1 MHKKIKL
8 IFSSE
13 GLLQSVKTL
22 FGSTFATGIS
32 AIALMIYSRVLGPE
46 KFGEFSVGFAIVM
59 ILTKINDLGFNNAIL
74 RYGSEREKTE
84 EKNFIYSFTLK
95 YKFLISIFIVLIGVL
110 FSGAI
115 TKLFN
120 FSDPLIILVALTIG
134 VSTVYY
140 EHLLNTLQSL
150 HRFNQA
156 IFINIIQ
163 ASTKLVWAITLLIT
177 GITSSLMTFSWYV
190 VAPIVPVLFWRK
202 FVTKDIAINFK
213 TKNSKIQ
220 NQILTLAKHS
230 AVGLIAAGF
239 IENIDVLYLQKY
251 LSTYEVGLYS
261 GVSRI
266 AMLFALIAYSLGN
279 VLYPRVAKYK
289 NKPDIKAFIKKAFA
303 IIMLSAIGFLIF
315 LPFGKLTI
323 LLTIGSEYISGLNIL
338 YLLTASS
345 FIAVAVVPFIAL
357 FFSFKANWYF
367 SVSGVLQ
374 LILVLIGNTIFVPKY
389 GLEAAAWTRIVTRV
403 MLLVF
408 TLVTSMILYKK
419 TYPQKLQQ

>member
-1 MHKKIKL
+1 MHKKLKL
-8 IFSSE
+8 LLSSE

-59 ILTKINDLGFNNAIL
+59 ILTKINDLGFNNSIL
-74 RYGSEREKTE
+74 RFGSEKEANQ

-95 YKFLISIFIVLIGVL
+95 YKLIISLLIVIIGIL
-110 FSGAI
+110 FSESI

-120 FSDPLIILVALTIG
+120 FSNPTIIFTALTIG
-134 VSTVYY
+134 LSTVYY
-140 EHLLNTLQSL
+140 EQLLNMLQSL

-163 ASTKLVWAITLLIT
+163 ALVKLIWAITLLFT
-177 GITSSLMTFSWYV
+177 GITSSLITFSWYI
-190 VAPIVPVLFWRK
+190 VAPLVPVFFWKK
-202 FVTKDIAINFK
+202 FVTKE
-213 TKNSKIQ
+213 TKIDFSLRNEQLKK
-220 NQILTLAKHS
+220 QITMLSKHS
-230 AVGLIAAGF
+230 AVGLIAAGL

-266 AMLFALIAYSLGN
+266 ALVVAVVAYSLGN

-289 NKPDIKAFIKKAFA
+289 NKEDIKAFIKKAFLISLA
-303 IIMLSAIGFLIF
+303 SVLGFLAF

-323 LLTIGSEYISGLNIL
+323 LLTIGSEYLSGLNIL

-367 SVSGVLQ
+367 SVSGILQ
-374 LILVLIGNTIFVPKY
+374 LIVVIIGNAVFVPIY
-389 GLEAAAWTRIVTRV
+389 GLEAAAWTRIITRV

-408 TLVTSMILYKK
+408 TLIAGLILYKK
-419 TYPQKLQQ
+419 TYKNPI

>member
-1 MHKKIKL
+1 MHKKLKL

-22 FGSTFATGIS
+22 FGSTFATGLS

-46 KFGEFSVGFAIVM
+46 KFGEFSVGFALVM
-59 ILTKINDLGFNNAIL
+59 ILTRINDIGFNNTIL
-74 RYGSEREKTE
+74 RFGSEMESHK

-95 YKFLISIFIVLIGVL
+95 YKLIISIFIIIIGIL
-110 FSGAI
+110 FSGSL
-115 TKLFN
+115 TKVFN
-120 FSDPLIILVALTIG
+120 FSNHTIIFIALTIG
-134 VSTVYY
+134 LSTVYY
-140 EHLLNTLQSL
+140 EHLLNMLQSL

-163 ASTKLVWAITLLIT
+163 ASTKLVWAITLLVT
-177 GITSSLMTFSWYV
+177 GITSSLATFAWYV
-190 VAPIVPVLFWRK
+190 AAPIVPVLFWKR
-202 FVTKDIAINFK
+202 FVTKDTAIDFK

-220 NQILTLAKHS
+220 NQILMLAKHS
-230 AVGLIAAGF
+230 SVGLIAAGF

-266 AMLFALIAYSLGN
+266 SLIFALIAYSLGN

-289 NKPDIKAFIKKAFA
+289 NKDDVKAFIKKAFA
-303 IIMLSAIGFLIF
+303 IVLLSVIGFLLF
-315 LPFGKLTI
+315 LPFGKLSI
-323 LLTIGSEYISGLNIL
+323 LLTIGSQYLSGLNVL

-367 SVSGVLQ
+367 SVSGILQ
-374 LILVLIGNTIFVPKY
+374 LVIVLIGNAIFVPKY
-389 GLEAAAWTRIVTRV
+389 GLEAAAWTRIATR
-403 MLLVF
+403 LALFIF
-408 TLVTSMILYKK
+408 TLVIAMILYKK
-419 TYPQKLQQ
+419 TYKSEV

>member
-367 SVSGVLQ
+367 SVSGILQ
-374 LILVLIGNTIFVPKY
+374 LIVILIGNAIFVPKY
-389 GLEAAAWTRIVTRV
+389 GLEAAAWTRIITRV

-408 TLVTSMILYKK
+408 TIVTSMFLYKK
-419 TYPQKLQQ
+419 TFNNEN

>member
-177 GITSSLMTFSWYV
+177 GITSSLMTFTWYV
-190 VAPIVPVLFWRK
+190 AAPIVPVLFWKR
-202 FVTKDIAINFK
+202 FVTKSTVINFK
-213 TKNSKIQ
+213 THNYKLQ
-220 NQILTLAKHS
+220 NQILMLAKHS
-230 AVGLIAAGF
+230 AVDLIATGF

-266 AMLFALIAYSLGN
+266 AMIFALIAYSLGN

-289 NKPDIKAFIKKAFA
+289 NKEDIKTFIKKAFVIVA
-303 IIMLSAIGFLIF
+303 LSAIGFLLF
-315 LPFGKLTI
+315 LPFGKLSI
-323 LLTIGSEYISGLNIL
+323 LLTIGSDYISGLNIL

>member
-8 IFSSE
+8 IFASD

-46 KFGEFSVGFAIVM
+46 KFGEFSVGFAVVM

-74 RYGSEREKTE
+74 RYGSENEKTE

-95 YKFLISIFIVLIGVL
+95 YKLLISFFIILIGIF

-115 TKLFN
+115 SKVFN

-134 VSTVYY
+134 ISTVYY

-150 HRFNQA
+150 QRFNQA

-163 ASTKLVWAITLLIT
+163 AITKLVWALALLIT
-177 GITSSLMTFSWYV
+177 GITSSLITFTWYIA
-190 VAPIVPVLFWRK
+190 APLVPVLFWKK
-202 FVTKDIAINFK
+202 FVTKDTRINFK
-213 TKNSKIQ
+213 IHNSKLQ
-220 NQILTLAKHS
+220 SKILMLAKHS
-230 AVGLIAAGF
+230 AVGLIATGF
-239 IENIDVLYLQKY
+239 IDNIDVLYLQKY
-251 LSTYEVGLYS
+251 LSSYEVGLYS

-279 VLYPRVAKYK
+279 VLFPRVAKYK
-289 NKPDIKAFIKKAFA
+289 NKEDLNAFIKKAFTIA
-303 IIMLSAIGFLIF
+303 ILSIIGFILF
-315 LPFGKLTI
+315 LPFGKLSI

-367 SVSGVLQ
+367 SVSGILQ
-374 LILVLIGNTIFVPKY
+374 LVVVLIGNTIFVPEY
-389 GLEAAAWTRIVTRV
+389 GLEAAAWTRIVSRV
-403 MLLVF
+403 VLLVF
-408 TLVTSMILYKK
+408 TLITSMILYRK
-419 TYPQKLQQ
+419 TYKLKL